1 MQKNSTTI
9 GNIGAFFDANGN
21 VIPSSIEKGI
31 NKLDLNEAFNKGTLT
46 WDKAEGLWATSDSGV
61 VAIRGGGIFSAT
73 QKNPDGS
80 WRWNTGL
87 TPEGI
92 NADLI
97 TSG

>member
-1 MQKNSTTI
+1 
-9 GNIGAFFDANGN
+9 
-21 VIPSSIEKGI
+21 
-31 NKLDLNEAFNKGTLT
+31 
-46 WDKAEGLWATSDSGV
+46 LWASSDSGV

-80 WRWNTGL
+80 WHWNTGF

-97 TSG
+97 TTGQLDTNRIKVYAGDELRL